1 MGKGWHVRSQL
12 RQVTSCGVSHDIMVS
27 PGWPM
32 ASGSSALEQELTDA
46 IIDALQD
53 FGFPLDRLVVHIMA
67 DNNVLF

>member
-1 MGKGWHVRSQL
+1 
-12 RQVTSCGVSHDIMVS
+12 
-27 PGWPM
+27 M

-67 DNNVLF
+67 KHADNNVLF